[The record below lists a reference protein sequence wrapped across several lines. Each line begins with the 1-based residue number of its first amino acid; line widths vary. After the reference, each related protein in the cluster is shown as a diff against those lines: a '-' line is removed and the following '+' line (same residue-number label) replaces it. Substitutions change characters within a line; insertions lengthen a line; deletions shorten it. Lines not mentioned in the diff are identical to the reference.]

1 MKNTKTLA
9 LLAVAGLA
17 TSLSAAPRE
26 SVTFTAVSSQGL
38 INDAD
43 TTTLTA
49 TFTGSDGAGAYN
61 ATYLTVSGSIT
72 ELIDITAQSEAAIL
86 ITPPS
91 GQPFICRPITTSAT
105 GTATIPAGAFVIP
118 VGSFT
123 TAGVWSF
130 KFFELFNDTTTTIDA
145 RWDTIT
151 FTLDDGAPP
160 TGANPGPQQNFTLT
174 NIDVDGPATA
184 PATRTFTAAAGD
196 TIGLVR
202 LSAVGT
208 GRTAS
213 PTANSN
219 VNPLSRARFQLVAP
233 DGVTVSTIIQP
244 WATATQSS
252 STAEATAFMNA
263 AVPSGGTWTLR
274 AWDTSDFAGVDS
286 TLQTVTLSFLS
297 SPTLPS
303 PISPLPPT
311 IDNTFVTATDTINIP
326 GEVKWFSVVV
336 PVAITNAD
344 YRGFDLDTEGSITT
358 PTVND
363 TGAAIFNSN
372 GGLVTS
378 DSFDGTDSLASFSFG
393 RGTRPAP
400 GNGLA
405 YNGRDGD
412 LAAGTYYVAV
422 VGGAFTT
429 NAANP
434 FGIVGTSTTITGTV
448 NLNARYVSDTGGRP
462 PTDAVQVALTE
473 GVWNSATKALPAG
486 GTAWFFFDLP
496 TMPTG
501 SVVDIDTEGSALVP
515 ANDTAIA
522 LYRTTTGA
530 VEDQDNNDGTGL
542 LSALSY
548 GPGALIGAYSNSG
561 VRFNGRDGT
570 ASGLGAPARYYVAVV
585 GGDATTAAPATF
597 QTGYITVPPVANAGT
612 ANLRVRYYTASA
624 PSQTPP
630 ATPIN
635 LVNGGAWAT
644 ATESIGISDVKW
656 FTFTTPAFDATGAL
670 DIDVVGTN
678 LLPVNDTDIALYTTA
693 GVFIDSDDTDG
704 PGELSQLS
712 YGTGRR
718 NSTGDAARF
727 TGQDGTTAGTT
738 GNVGPNTTYFLAV
751 GTGTSTTHASTFNTQ
766 PLTGSLNGGSTTVRV
781 RAWATAAPTDPVLP
795 PASESLGNIDGNSTA
810 TDTETIPVGSVKWY
824 VFSLTTPINALSNS
838 ALQIDTEGSSTSP
851 TLLDTSIGL
860 YNSNGTLAVSDS
872 FDGSGSLGTL
882 TFGADNRPAPGD
894 GLPYAGRDGELLAG
908 TYYLA
913 VAPGGF
919 PTFGADYA
927 VTGLST
933 TQSGDVTTTIR
944 TFSPSIAAATP
955 PSDVEAIGLL
965 GTSTPGAEAVTT
977 RTHTVVNGN
986 DVKWYSF
993 AIAGEVN
1000 ATNTFYVDIDT
1011 EGTGPGIAPA
1021 LGNFVDTEIGLYSGI
1036 GALLGNDDDS
1046 GSDQRSALSF
1056 GSTTP
1061 VRPAVPT
1068 GTSAVGEARNGR
1080 NGRLIAG
1087 TYYLAVSTFSTIH
1100 NTSDFILALPTDR
1113 AASTGDRV
1121 VNLRT
1126 NLRRNACPNP
1136 SNVSGPG
1143 QNTVTVD
1150 EELTADDIIVFLN
1163 RFFANDLASNV
1174 SGPGQNTT
1182 LLDNELTAD
1191 DIIVFLNR
1199 FFAGC

>member
-1 MKNTKTLA
+1 MKNSKRLA
-9 LLAVAGLA
+9 LIAIAGLA

-26 SVTFTAVSSQGL
+26 SVTFTTVPSQGL
-38 INDAD
+38 INDPD

-49 TFTGSDGAGAYN
+49 TFAGSDGAGAYN

-72 ELIDITAQSEAAIL
+72 KLIDATQHSEAAIL

-91 GQPFICRPITTSAT
+91 GQPFICRPITTNVP
-105 GTATIPAGAFVIP
+105 GTETIPSGAFVIP

-123 TAGVWSF
+123 TAGEWSF
-130 KFFELFNDTTTTIDA
+130 RFFELFNGMTTTIDA

-160 TGANPGPQQNFTLT
+160 TGANPGPQQNFTLA
-174 NIDVDGPATA
+174 NVDVDGPATA
-184 PATRTFTAAAGD
+184 PATRTFAAAAGD
-196 TIGLVR
+196 TVRLVR

-208 GRTAS
+208 GRTSS

-233 DGVTVSTIIQP
+233 DGVTVSAIIQP

-252 STAEATAFMNA
+252 STAEAVAFMNA

-274 AWDTSDFAGVDS
+274 AWDTGNFAGIDS
-286 TLQTVTLSFLS
+286 TLQTLTVSFLS
-297 SPTLPS
+297 
-303 PISPLPPT
+303 
-311 IDNTFVTATDTINIP
+311 
-326 GEVKWFSVVV
+326 
-336 PVAITNAD
+336 
-344 YRGFDLDTEGSITT
+344 
-358 PTVND
+358 
-363 TGAAIFNSN
+363 
-372 GGLVTS
+372 
-378 DSFDGTDSLASFSFG
+378 
-393 RGTRPAP
+393 
-400 GNGLA
+400 
-405 YNGRDGD
+405 
-412 LAAGTYYVAV
+412 
-422 VGGAFTT
+422 
-429 NAANP
+429 
-434 FGIVGTSTTITGTV
+434 
-448 NLNARYVSDTGGRP
+448 P

-496 TMPTG
+496 NMPTG

-522 LYRTTTGA
+522 LYRTTTTA

-548 GPGALIGAYSNSG
+548 GPGALIGAYSSSG

-597 QTGYITVPPVANAGT
+597 QTGYITLPPVANAGT
-612 ANLRVRYYTASA
+612 ANLRVRYYTAGA
-624 PSQTPP
+624 PNQTPP

-670 DIDVVGTN
+670 DIDVAGTN
-678 LLPVNDTDIALYTTA
+678 LLPVNDTDIALYNATGTL
-693 GVFIDSDDTDG
+693 IDSDDTDG
-704 PGELSQLS
+704 PEELSQLS
-712 YGTGRR
+712 YGAGRR
-718 NSTGDAARF
+718 NSTDDAARF
-727 TGQDGTTAGTT
+727 AGQDGNTSGTAG
-738 GNVGPNTTYFLAV
+738 NIGPNTTYFLAV
-751 GTGTSTTHASTFNTQ
+751 GTGSSTTHATTFNTQ
-766 PLTGSLNGGSTTVRV
+766 PAAGSLNAGSTTVRV
-781 RAWATAAPTDPVLP
+781 RAWATAAPTEPVPP

-824 VFSLTTPINALSNS
+824 VFSLTTPIHALSNS

-860 YNSNGTLAVSDS
+860 YNATGTLAVSDS
-872 FDGSGSLGTL
+872 SDGSGLLGTL

-913 VAPGGF
+913 VAPGGA
-919 PTFGADYA
+919 PTFAADFA

-944 TFSPSIAAATP
+944 TFSPSIADATP
-955 PSDVEAIGLL
+955 PSGVEAIGLL

-986 DVKWYSF
+986 DAKWYSF

-1011 EGTGPGIAPA
+1011 EGTGPGVAPTM
-1021 LGNFVDTEIGLYSGI
+1021 GNFVDTEIGLYSSI

-1046 GSDQRSALSF
+1046 GSDRRSALSF

-1068 GTSAVGEARNGR
+1068 GTSVVDVDRNGR

-1087 TYYLAVSTFSTIH
+1087 TYYLAVSTYNTTH
-1100 NTSDFILALPTDR
+1100 NTSDFSLTLPTTR
-1113 AASTGDRV
+1113 ATSTGDRV
-1121 VNLRT
+1121 VNVRT
-1126 NLRRNACPNP
+1126 NLPGNACPNP

-1143 QNTVTVD
+1143 QNTTAID

-1163 RFFANDLASNV
+1163 RFFANDLLSNV

-1182 LLDNELTAD
+1182 ALDNELTAD